1 MTHSLGYFS
10 HGQAGIPR
18 PVWQF
23 GENRISVFSVRVGK
37 LSGPR
42 AERTQRRAFAR
53 APEAVADMD
62 DFDPTV
68 TNSPKFR
75 LIAVQCVSAPS
86 APPHVHVERA
96 PRVGRQKEA
105 PRDRRVVTPASHHP
119 RSFDVPIDTPARL
132 MHVLIHRKNVA
143 PGLRSTRHVPSRA
156 PFAD

>member
-1 MTHSLGYFS
+1 VFEAPLIAAGRGGLNPVTHSLGYFS

-105 PRDRRVVTPASHHP
+105 PRDRRVVTPASHPP
-119 RSFDVPIDTPARL
+119 RSLDVPIDAPARL
-132 MHVLIHRKNVA
+132 MHVLIHR
-143 PGLRSTRHVPSRA
+143 
-156 PFAD
+156 

>member
-1 MTHSLGYFS
+1 MFEAPLIAAGRGGLNPVTHSLGFFS

-18 PVWQF
+18 LVWQF
-23 GENRISVFSVRVGK
+23 GENRISVFFSSAWENCPGRVPG
-37 LSGPR
+37 
-42 AERTQRRAFAR
+42 TQRRAFAR

-75 LIAVQCVSAPS
+75 LIAVHCVSAPS

-105 PRDRRVVTPASHHP
+105 PRDRRVVTPASHPP
-119 RSFDVPIDTPARL
+119 RSLDVPIDAPARL
-132 MHVLIHRKNVA
+132 MHVLIHR
-143 PGLRSTRHVPSRA
+143 
-156 PFAD
+156 

>member
-1 MTHSLGYFS
+1 MVKINRFLFGPGGRHARFGTHNRLLGLGPDLYLEVIAPDPDAAPF
-10 HGQAGIPR
+10 
-18 PVWQF
+18 
-23 GENRISVFSVRVGK
+23 E
-37 LSGPR
+37 GPR
-42 AERTQRRAFAR
+42 WFGLDTPPPVPRLANWIV
-53 APEAVADMD
+53 AVADMD

-119 RSFDVPIDTPARL
+119 RSLDVPIDAPARL
-132 MHVLIHRKNVA
+132 MHVLIHR
-143 PGLRSTRHVPSRA
+143 
-156 PFAD
+156 